1 MRRKATPE
9 MSEELLRKLPAAPA
23 ASGKAVSFTP
33 RRAAALSCAA
43 AVFAAVLVGGGIR
56 FLRTPSLLPGGDT
69 SGTPGASDTS
79 GGGSSDVTPEIP
91 VRETVVQTVAL
102 AGISVAIEVPT
113 YGKAFTFDYGI
124 GGTLDEHFECSG
136 VVYSSADG
144 TVFCAK
150 HALAA
155 ALDGKLKG
163 ELTVKNVCLPL
174 GRILFT
180 AGKNSYFYD
189 LNTKELTKVGLDLTG
204 TATRMSGDSTEL
216 EQPFCTLE
224 GSDRSGAVFY
234 LVSMKDRTVE
244 DLQKAGADGKKR
256 PVLDTYS
263 QIAKGGRFAQYV
275 LDNSKCHTPERT
287 NVLIDLTTREVHT
300 FTGEFCDSTPD
311 GRYFVAQTNDGLT
324 AYDTEARR
332 QSPFA
337 DSGCPQQY
345 RYGLKLLRRYRDGY
359 CSDFALLDRQTGETT
374 EIDGHPSDAVI
385 GYDGTVAYVFDR
397 EKTVIDGYDF
407 LQGEWFTVALPDE
420 LVSLLRASGQ
430 KEISAYLRGNADGSV
445 TLSYRV
451 FDTTERFTPEQ
462 EIEQEG
468 KYPYTTWMRMRD
480 DGMVT
485 SIVSLRPILKR
496 FFADDPQTLYRG
508 DGFAMMNVKCFM
520 RGQANDAILY
530 PDYYAI
536 EDYTDGW
543 FYLLYQTANKE
554 SVICS
559 SPLPADAAQRTAK
572 MAQELSLPTV
582 DGTERPSRYLHGG
595 KLDETGLAKSRLD
608 VGHIMDDGAADF
620 AIQPKGFVDSILYM
634 GHEPG
639 DQERLRGFVTY
650 ICSLPFADSG
660 LDNGYASYFKD
671 MFHVNIVRLTDMTKG
686 SERYE
691 FVIGPTKKGGY
702 AVLYRTQ
709 TDSYLATMTAE
720 DYAKWKAWADEAF
733 KVQQSRN

>member
-9 MSEELLRKLPAAPA
+9 MPEELLRQLPAAPA

-43 AVFAAVLVGGGIR
+43 VVFAAVLVGGGIR

-91 VRETVVQTVAL
+91 VRQTVVQTVAL

-150 HALAA
+150 HALAV
-155 ALDGKLKG
+155 ALDGKVKG

-275 LDNSKCHTPERT
+275 LDDSKCHTPERT

-332 QSPFA
+332 QSAFA

-374 EIDGHPSDAVI
+374 KIDGHPSDAVI

-407 LQGEWFTVALPDE
+407 LQGEWFTVALPDD

-462 EIEQEG
+462 ELELER
-468 KYPYTTWMRMRD
+468 KYPGATWDAMVMED
-480 DGMVT
+480 KVT
-485 SIVSLRPILKR
+485 SLLSLRPILER
-496 FFADDPQTLYRG
+496 FFADEPQKLYRG
-508 DGFAMMNVKCFM
+508 DGFAMMDVTGFDR
-520 RGQANDAILY
+520 RGEYIVRSSHRF
-530 PDYYAI
+530 YAI
-536 EDYTDGW
+536 EDYTNGW
-543 FYLLYQTANKE
+543 FYLLGHTADKDE
-554 SVICS
+554 VWGSAK
-559 SPLPADAAQRTAK
+559 LPADAAQRTAK

-582 DGTERPSRYLHGG
+582 DGAVLPCLFLKDG
-595 KLDETGLAKSRLD
+595 KVDQAAQDMSRLD
-608 VGHIMDDGAADF
+608 VAYIFDGGAGFIITPTNFLDSTGSQGNDPEELRKFLTYVCGLSF
-620 AIQPKGFVDSILYM
+620 AEDKAVASSMYAYITSGYWVHVFRHSNGEDMEFKFGQTRKVD
-634 GHEPG
+634 
-639 DQERLRGFVTY
+639 
-650 ICSLPFADSG
+650 
-660 LDNGYASYFKD
+660 
-671 MFHVNIVRLTDMTKG
+671 
-686 SERYE
+686 
-691 FVIGPTKKGGY
+691 Y
-702 AVLYRTQ
+702 AVLYRGR
-709 TDSYLATMTAE
+709 YLATMTAE

-733 KVQQSRN
+733 KVQQSHN

>member
-1 MRRKATPE
+1 MRRKSTPE
-9 MSEELLRKLPAAPA
+9 MSEELLQQLPAAPT
-23 ASGKAVSFTP
+23 ASGKTVSFTP

-69 SGTPGASDTS
+69 SGTPGASDAS

-91 VRETVVQTVAL
+91 VRQTVVQTVAL

-113 YGKAFTFDYGI
+113 YGKAFTFDYGV

-155 ALDGKLKG
+155 ALDGKVKG

-275 LDNSKCHTPERT
+275 LDDSKCHTPERT

-332 QSPFA
+332 QLPFA
-337 DSGCPQQY
+337 ASGCPQQY

-374 EIDGHPSDAVI
+374 EICGHPSDAVI

-407 LQGEWFTVALPDE
+407 LQGEWFTVPLPDE

-462 EIEQEG
+462 ELELER
-468 KYPYTTWMRMRD
+468 KYPYTTWREMKMED
-480 DGMVT
+480 KVT
-485 SIVSLRPILKR
+485 SIVSLRPILER
-496 FFADDPQTLYRG
+496 FFADEPQTLYRG
-508 DGFAMMNVKCFM
+508 DGFAMMDVTGFD
-520 RGQANDAILY
+520 RDREYIVESF
-530 PDYYAI
+530 DRFYAI
-536 EDYTDGW
+536 EDYTNGW
-543 FYLLYQTANKE
+543 FYLLVHTANTDE
-554 SVICS
+554 VSCS
-559 SPLPADAAQRTAK
+559 ARLSPDAAQQTAK

-582 DGTERPSRYLHGG
+582 DGAVLPCLFLKDG
-595 KLDETGLAKSRLD
+595 KVDQAAQDMSRLD
-608 VGHIMDDGAADF
+608 VAYIFDGGV
-620 AIQPKGFVDSILYM
+620 GFIIKPTNFLDSTGSI
-634 GHEPG
+634 GNDPE
-639 DQERLRGFVTY
+639 ELRKFLTY
-650 ICSLPFADSG
+650 VCGLPFAKDKTVPSSMYAYITSG
-660 LDNGYASYFKD
+660 YRVHVFRHSNGED
-671 MFHVNIVRLTDMTKG
+671 MEFEFGQTRKG
-686 SERYE
+686 D
-691 FVIGPTKKGGY
+691 Y
-702 AVLYRTQ
+702 AVLYRGW
-709 TDSYLATMTAE
+709 YLATMTAE

-733 KVQQSRN
+733 KVQQSHN

>member
-1 MRRKATPE
+1 MCEA
-9 MSEELLRKLPAAPA
+9 LLRQLPAAPA

-91 VRETVVQTVAL
+91 VRQTVVQTVAL

-113 YGKAFTFDYGI
+113 YGKAFTFDYGV

-155 ALDGKLKG
+155 ALDGKVKG

-275 LDNSKCHTPERT
+275 LDDSKCHTPERT

-311 GRYFVAQTNDGLT
+311 GRYFVAQSNDGLT

-332 QSPFA
+332 QSAFA

-345 RYGLKLLRRYRDGY
+345 RYGLKLIRRYRDGY

-374 EIDGHPSDAVI
+374 KIDGHPSDAVI
-385 GYDGTVAYVFDR
+385 GYDGTAAYVFDR

-407 LQGEWFTVALPDE
+407 LQGEWFTVALPDD
-420 LVSLLRASGQ
+420 LVSLLRTSGQ

-462 EIEQEG
+462 ELELER
-468 KYPYTTWMRMRD
+468 KYPGATWDAMVMED
-480 DGMVT
+480 KVT
-485 SIVSLRPILKR
+485 SLLSLRPILER
-496 FFADDPQTLYRG
+496 FFADEPQTLYRG
-508 DGFAMMNVKCFM
+508 DGFAMMDVTGFD
-520 RGQANDAILY
+520 RDREYIVESFY
-530 PDYYAI
+530 RFYAI
-536 EDYTDGW
+536 EDYTNGW
-543 FYLLYQTANKE
+543 FYLLVHTANTDE
-554 SVICS
+554 VSCS
-559 SPLPADAAQRTAK
+559 AKLPADAAQQTAK

-582 DGTERPSRYLHGG
+582 DGAVLPCLFLKDG
-595 KLDETGLAKSRLD
+595 KVDQAAQDMSRLD
-608 VGHIMDDGAADF
+608 VAYIFDGGA
-620 AIQPKGFVDSILYM
+620 GFSIKPVNYLD
-634 GHEPG
+634 GVGSQGNDPE
-639 DQERLRGFVTY
+639 ELRKFLTY
-650 ICSLPFADSG
+650 VCGLPFAKDKTVPSSMYAYITSG
-660 LDNGYASYFKD
+660 YRVYVYRHSNGED
-671 MFHVNIVRLTDMTKG
+671 MEFEFGQTRKG
-686 SERYE
+686 D
-691 FVIGPTKKGGY
+691 Y
-702 AVLYRTQ
+702 AVLYHGG
-709 TDSYLATMTAE
+709 YLATMTAA
-720 DYAKWKAWADEAF
+720 DYAKWKAWADEIF
-733 KVQQSRN
+733 KLQQSRN